1 MLDKTFRNDLRHDLV
16 GAVDALAAL
25 KPQREGDRVGKVGGA
40 RSALSSVPRNADD
53 YVAVAPHEASRSIT
67 PRGNVT

>member
-25 KPQREGDRVGKVGGA
+25 KPQREGDRVGKVGWAAKHPLGHP
-40 RSALSSVPRNADD
+40 SQ
-53 YVAVAPHEASRSIT
+53 
-67 PRGNVT
+67 RG

>member
-40 RSALSSVPRNADD
+40 RSALSVSP
-53 YVAVAPHEASRSIT
+53 SQ
-67 PRGNVT
+67 RG